1 MKNIFVV
8 NSIYH
13 LLTSFILTHSIFKN
27 DVNYLVIMRPPNY
40 EQWRTNKI
48 IQYISSEICGYK
60 QVFLLLTWLSSK
72 NKTESY
78 KKQAQYVKDIIAPL
92 NIDNVFIAVDMS
104 ICDQFFVMAAGKNT
118 FYRFEDG
125 MYSYFNEN
133 RRRKKSKVFFHKLQ
147 ALMLKFAA
155 GIKGDM
161 YINTEAEGENPA
173 GKADYMY
180 NPQLLQRKSPA
191 VKEITFGMI
200 NEAMQD
206 LKEKHLLNEVFTENS
221 ILYLSQPMM
230 EMGTFSLKEEA
241 DCLKK
246 ITSSLGKNAVLYYKP
261 HPHDNPEKL
270 AYYKNN
276 FKQLKI
282 YEGIEPAELLF
293 ISNPKLKAVISYQ
306 SSALMNVDK
315 FSHNTI
321 KSISLSDIFKTPI
334 HPTYKKIMQQA
345 NVLFPQSVDEIIYS
359 TKK

>member
-1 MKNIFVV
+1 MKNLFVI
-8 NSIYH
+8 NTPYH
-13 LLTSFILTHSIFKN
+13 LLTCFILTHSIFKN
-27 DVNYLVIMRPPNY
+27 DINYLALMHPHGYDNWKKSPLMSY
-40 EQWRTNKI
+40 M
-48 IQYISSEICGYK
+48 SSKQCGYK
-60 QVFLLLTWLSSK
+60 EVFPLLQWLSSK

-78 KKQAQYVKDIIAPL
+78 KKQAQYVKDNITPL
-92 NIDNVFIAVDMS
+92 NIDNVFIAVDIS
-104 ICDQFFVMAAGKNT
+104 PVNQLLTIAVGKNY

-125 MYSYFNEN
+125 MYSYFNDN
-133 RRRKKSKVFFHKLQ
+133 RRRKKSHAVFHKLKTY
-147 ALMLKFAA
+147 LLKFVA
-155 GIKGDM
+155 GIKGNM

-246 ITSSLGKNAVLYYKP
+246 ITLSLGENAVLYYKP

-306 SSALMNVDK
+306 SSALINVDK

-345 NVLFPQSVDEIIYS
+345 NVLFPQSISYIVYD